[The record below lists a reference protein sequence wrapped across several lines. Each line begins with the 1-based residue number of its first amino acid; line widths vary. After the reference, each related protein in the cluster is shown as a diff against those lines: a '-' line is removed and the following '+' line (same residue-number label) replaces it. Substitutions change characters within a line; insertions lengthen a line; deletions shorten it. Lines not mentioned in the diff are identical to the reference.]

1 MGPAHRPCIQFCT
14 FYSCAFYLKKKII
27 PEIVN
32 SYRAHHLCL
41 QRLDAASEYK
51 KLMGALSTSTKT

>member
-14 FYSCAFYLKKKII
+14 FYSCALKKKKIT

-41 QRLDAASEYK
+41 QRLDAAFEHK
-51 KLMGALSTSTKT
+51 KLMVALSTSTKT